1 MKKALFLFT
10 LLSLAIT
17 SYSQNHFN
25 AAKIDSLIAL
35 VVEHKQMMGSVALA
49 KNGTIIYQKAFG
61 IAAPNN
67 ALSNINTKYRIG
79 SITKMFT
86 ATMVMQ
92 LAEEHKLSLDDKLAK
107 YYPQLPNAHK
117 ITIANLLNHHSGL
130 YNFTDSA
137 YLTYYTKPKTQEE
150 LLSIF
155 ATQKPVFEPGERAEY
170 SNTNYVLLGFI
181 IEQTTKKSYAANL
194 QQRIVKKLELKNTY
208 TTNHANVA
216 KNEARSFH
224 KDDKDNWALED
235 ETDMSIPGGA
245 GCIVSTP
252 ADLTLFITSLFQ
264 GKLVSK
270 TSLDLMKIME
280 DDYGI
285 GMFKFPFY
293 EKTAYGHT
301 GGIDEFH
308 SILTYFP
315 SDSVSVAFTGNGVVY
330 SMNEFLIGVLSAYY
344 GKDFSLPSFTSFDIA
359 EELLGRYEGIYA
371 SKDIPL
377 KITIKKTDKNLTAQ
391 ATGQGAF
398 PLTCVSETTFKFDPA
413 SIKME
418 FQLNDTDK
426 VKSFYLLQGGGKYLF
441 ERE

>member
-1 MKKALFLFT
+1 MKKALFLFA
-10 LLSLAIT
+10 LLPLAIT
-17 SYSQNHFN
+17 SYSQSQFK
-25 AAKIDSLIAL
+25 ATKIDSLIAL

-61 IAAPNN
+61 IAAPTNMQQ
-67 ALSNINTKYRIG
+67 SNINTKYRIG

-86 ATMVMQ
+86 ATMIMQ
-92 LAEEHKLSLDDKLAK
+92 LIEEHKLSLDDKLAK
-107 YYPQLPNAHK
+107 YYPQLPNANK
-117 ITIANLLNHHSGL
+117 ITITNLLNHHSGL
-130 YNFTDSA
+130 YNFTDSN
-137 YLTYYTKPKTQEE
+137 YLAYYTKPKTHEE
-150 LLSIF
+150 LLAMF
-155 ATQKPVFEPGERAEY
+155 AMQKPEFEPGERGEY
-170 SNTNYVLLGFI
+170 SNTNYVLLGYI
-181 IEQTTKKSYAANL
+181 LEQITKKSYAANL
-194 QQRIVKKLELKNTY
+194 EQRITKKLSLSNTY
-208 TTNHANVA
+208 ATNHAVAA

-224 KDDKDNWALED
+224 IDDEGNWALED

-308 SILTYFP
+308 SMVTYFP
-315 SDSVSVAFTGNGVVY
+315 SDSLSVAFTGNGGLY
-330 SMNEFLIGVLSAYY
+330 SMNEFLIAVLSAYY
-344 GKDFSLPSFTSFDIA
+344 NKSFSLPNFTTHEIPEA
-359 EELLGRYEGIYA
+359 LLSRYEGLYS

-377 KITIKKTDKNLTAQ
+377 KITIKKEGKNLTAQ

-413 SIKME
+413 KITIQ
-418 FQLNDTDK
+418 FQYTEGKPIN
-426 VKSFYLLQGGGKYLF
+426 SFLLIQGGKYLF